1 VVATPSRSLWHD
13 LWLNV
18 KPQRLFLEQGGDAEK
33 KAAHFTFP
41 WLADIAKIQTAGGEP
56 SRCKPILIMCFGQCL
71 AVSALILRVSRRGS
85 AIYVSVNRRN

>member
-33 KAAHFTFP
+33 KQPTSHFHG
-41 WLADIAKIQTAGGEP
+41 W
-56 SRCKPILIMCFGQCL
+56 
-71 AVSALILRVSRRGS
+71 LILPKFRPQVVSPAAANPSSSCVLGNAS
-85 AIYVSVNRRN
+85 PYPP